1 MSVKIN
7 NQQVSWKIGQTI
19 LTVAEANGFTVQTLC
34 HHPDLKV
41 QANCRICV
49 AEIKGRSNLATACS
63 TLVEDGMQI
72 FTDSERVRKAR
83 FLNLELIFAEH
94 ELKCAGCTF
103 RFDCEL
109 LKLASKY
116 QIKINRFAPR
126 KSKRPVYKF
135 ANAVE
140 IDGSQCIDCRSCI
153 EVCSAI
159 QKINYL
165 EISGRGADKEVAP
178 VRDKKTA
185 CIYCGQCALHCPV
198 ASAQEE
204 YQGDLFEQALQDK
217 KKIVVAQFA
226 PSVRVALVEEFGMPY
241 GENCEGKIVTA
252 LKKLGCRQVFDV
264 NFGADLTTIVEA
276 EELLERL
283 HDKKA
288 VFPLMTS
295 CCPAWVSYVE
305 FYHPELIPNLT
316 ISRSPHIHLAGA
328 IKSYW
333 AEKKGVKLENIVLVS
348 IIPCT
353 AKKYEASRKELFWKG
368 RPLVDIVLTTR
379 EIAYLIKKKRLDFQ
393 KLKDSPSDKL
403 FNSGTGAAAIYGASG
418 GVMESALRTANSLI
432 CASSSDKNCESRLE
446 FTEVR
451 GLKGFKAAK
460 VNLGGHKLKVG
471 VVNGI
476 GNIDKV
482 LPKLKNY
489 HYIEVMTCP
498 GGCLGGGGQPIP
510 TTNAIRQKRLEG
522 IYKIDKNRP
531 LRRAHENREMIKYY
545 EFIKKNKLTN
555 QLIYTKFHKSTG
567 SDLRLAK
574 PKGKKS

>member
-7 NQQVSWKIGQTI
+7 NKQVSWKAGQTI
-19 LTVAEANGFTVQTLC
+19 LAIAEANGFMVPTLC

-49 AEIKGRSNLATACS
+49 VEIQGRSNLATACS

-72 FTDSERVRKAR
+72 FTDSDRVKKAR
-83 FLNLELIFAEH
+83 LLNLELIFAEH
-94 ELKCAGCTF
+94 ELKCAACTF

-116 QIKINRFAPR
+116 EIKINRFKPR
-126 KSKRPVYKF
+126 KSRRPVYKF
-135 ANAVE
+135 ASAVE
-140 IDGSQCIDCRSCI
+140 IDGSQCIDCRNCI
-153 EVCSAI
+153 EACSTI

-165 EISGRGADKEVAP
+165 EITGRGTGQEVAP
-178 VRDKKTA
+178 VKDKNIA
-185 CIYCGQCALHCPV
+185 CIYCGQCASHCPV
-198 ASAQEE
+198 ASAQEQ
-204 YQGDLFEQALQDK
+204 YHGDLLEKALQDK

-226 PSVRVALVEEFGMPY
+226 PSVRVALGEEFGLPY

-252 LKKLGCRQVFDV
+252 LKKLGCQQVFDV
-264 NFGADLTTIVEA
+264 NFGADITTIVEA

-288 VFPLMTS
+288 VFPMMTS
-295 CCPAWVSYVE
+295 CCPSWVAYVE

-333 AEKKGVKLENIVLVS
+333 AEKKGVKPENIVLVS
-348 IIPCT
+348 IMPCT
-353 AKKYEASRKELFWKG
+353 AKKYEASRSELFWKG

-379 EIAYLIKKKRLDFQ
+379 EIAYLIKKNRIDFS
-393 KLKDSPSDKL
+393 KLKDSSSDRL
-403 FNSGTGAAAIYGASG
+403 FNAGTGAGAIYGASG

-432 CASSSDKNCESRLE
+432 CASSKDKNCESRLE

-451 GLKGFKAAK
+451 GLKGFKEAK
-460 VNLGGHKLKVG
+460 VILGGHKLKVG

-510 TTNAIRQKRLEG
+510 TTAVIRQKRLEG

-531 LRRAHENREMIKYY
+531 LRRAHENKEMMTYY
-545 EFIKKNKLTN
+545 KFVKNNKLTK
-555 QLIYTKFHKSTG
+555 QLIYTKFQKTKG
-567 SDLRLAK
+567 SSLKLSK
-574 PKGKKS
+574 PKGR

>member
-1 MSVKIN
+1 MPVRIN
-7 NQQVSWKIGQTI
+7 NKQVRWQPGQTI
-19 LTVAEANGFTVQTLC
+19 LAVAEANGCTVPTLC

-49 AEIKGRSNLATACS
+49 VEIKGRNNLATACS

-72 FTDSERVRKAR
+72 FTDSERVRKSR
-83 FLNLELIFAEH
+83 LLNLELIFAEH
-94 ELKCAGCTF
+94 ELKCADCTF

-109 LKLASKY
+109 LKLASNYK
-116 QIKINRFAPR
+116 IKINRFAPR
-126 KSKRPVYKF
+126 KSHRPVYKF

-140 IDGSQCIDCRSCI
+140 IDGSQCIDCRNCI
-153 EVCSAI
+153 EVCSTV

-165 EISGRGADKEVAP
+165 EISGRGTGQEVAP
-178 VRDKKTA
+178 VRKKKTA

-198 ASAQEE
+198 ASAQEQ
-204 YQGDLFEQALQDK
+204 YQGDLLEKALRDK

-226 PSVRVALVEEFGMPY
+226 PSVRVALGEEFGLPY
-241 GENCEGKIVTA
+241 GENCEGKIVAA

-264 NFGADLTTIVEA
+264 NFGADLTTLVEA

-295 CCPAWVSYVE
+295 CCPAWVAYAE

-316 ISRSPHIHLAGA
+316 VSRSPHIHLAGA

-333 AEKKGVKLENIVLVS
+333 AEKRGVKPENIVLVS
-348 IIPCT
+348 VMPCT

-379 EIAYLIKKKRLDFQ
+379 EIAYLIKKNRIDFT
-393 KLKDSPSDKL
+393 KLKDAPGDRL

-432 CASSSDKNCESRLE
+432 CASSKDKACESRLE

-451 GLKGFKAAK
+451 GLKGFKEAK
-460 VNLGGHKLKVG
+460 VNLGGRKLKVG

-476 GNIDKV
+476 GNVDKV
-482 LPKLKNY
+482 IPKLKGY

-510 TTNAIRQKRLEG
+510 TTKEIRQKRLEG
-522 IYKIDKNRP
+522 LYQIDRNRP
-531 LRRAHENREMIKYY
+531 LRRAHENKEMIKYY
-545 EFIKKNKLTN
+545 EFVKTNKLTK
-555 QLIYTKFHKSTG
+555 QLIYTKFQRSSG
-567 SDLRLAK
+567 SALKLAK
-574 PKGKKS
+574 PKGK

>member
-7 NQQVSWKIGQTI
+7 NKLVRWQTGQTI
-19 LTVAEANGFTVQTLC
+19 LAVAEANGFAVPTLC

-49 AEIKGRSNLATACS
+49 VEIKGRSNLATACS
-63 TLVEDGMQI
+63 TQVEDGMQI

-83 FLNLELIFAEH
+83 LLNLELIFAEH
-94 ELKCAGCTF
+94 ELKCADCTF

-116 QIKINRFAPR
+116 KIKINRFAPR

-140 IDGSQCIDCRSCI
+140 IDGSQCIDCRNCI
-153 EVCSAI
+153 EACSTI

-165 EISGRGADKEVAP
+165 EISGRGIGQEVAP

-198 ASAQEE
+198 ASAQEQ
-204 YQGDLFEQALQDK
+204 YQGDLLEKALQDK

-226 PSVRVALVEEFGMPY
+226 PSVRVALGEEFGLPY
-241 GENCEGKIVTA
+241 GENCEGKIVSA
-252 LKKLGCRQVFDV
+252 LKKLGCQQVFDV

-288 VFPLMTS
+288 VFPMMTS
-295 CCPAWVSYVE
+295 CCPAWVAYVE

-316 ISRSPHIHLAGA
+316 TSRSPHIHLAGA

-333 AEKKGVKLENIVLVS
+333 AEKKGVKPENIILVS
-348 IIPCT
+348 VMPCT

-368 RPLVDIVLTTR
+368 GPLVDIVLTTR
-379 EIAYLIKKKRLDFQ
+379 EIAYLIKKNRIDFA
-393 KLKDSPSDKL
+393 KLKDSASDRL

-432 CASSSDKNCESRLE
+432 CASSRDKNCESRLE

-451 GLKGFKAAK
+451 GLKGFKEAK

-476 GNIDKV
+476 GNIGKV
-482 LPKLKNY
+482 ISKLKNY

-510 TTNAIRQKRLEG
+510 TTREIRQKRLDG
-522 IYKIDKNRP
+522 LYKIDKNRP
-531 LRRAHENREMIKYY
+531 LRRAHENKEMIKYY
-545 EFIKKNKLTN
+545 EFAKKNKLTN

-567 SDLRLAK
+567 SALKLTK
-574 PKGKKS
+574 PKGK